1 MGNKAM
7 HPTRKSAR
15 VAGLVYLLVALTGMF
30 VLIYVPGRLFVP
42 GDSAATAQ
50 NILVHQSLFRIHIVV
65 GLVSEFLFICLV
77 LILYRLL
84 KGVNQQ
90 HATLMV
96 ILVLLSAPLAFV
108 SAANQM
114 ATFAFLRGADFLTVF
129 EKPQREALA
138 MLFLNLD
145 ERLNIVSQIFWGL
158 WLLPL
163 GLLVFRSGFLPRI
176 LGGWL
181 VVNGFAYVTISFT
194 DMLLPQHVEM
204 VTRIASP
211 SLFGEVAFMLWLL
224 IVGARVQPPAVAAA

>member
-1 MGNKAM
+1 M

-163 GLLVFRSGFLPRI
+163 GLLVFRSGFVPRI